1 VIHQT
6 MPTVRRGR
14 LYQVG
19 RESVPIDVGTP
30 SWYDWLEKHSLFL
43 IIDHVGAVTVRKN
56 GTDRGESQWKASR
69 TRMGKSFT
77 ISLGP
82 SHTLTLTNLQTAARR
97 LTGRH
102 VHTGS
107 SMISVNGHAASRVS
121 TPEPVATSGSV
132 RSIMRTKLFRPRTS
146 SDIIPRTRLI
156 ERLHETLGGDLTL
169 VCAPAGF
176 GKSTLLAQWV
186 QTIDRKHAWLSLD
199 EHDNELPVFVQSLAA
214 SLQTAFPDAFGATAA
229 LFKAPRL
236 LPPDHIAIL
245 ISNDLADVP
254 DDVILVLDDYHLI
267 HNREIHTLL
276 ELLVGHL
283 PSQLHLVLI
292 CRSDPPL
299 PVARWLA
306 KGHLIELRGTDL
318 RFTPEEPAETP
329 FTGTTPMTS
338 TRIDIS
344 RLRRVNR
351 TTRPGASKS
360 G

>member
-1 VIHQT
+1 MHVIHQT

-82 SHTLTLTNLQTAARR
+82 SHT
-97 LTGRH
+97 
-102 VHTGS
+102 
-107 SMISVNGHAASRVS
+107 
-121 TPEPVATSGSV
+121 
-132 RSIMRTKLFRPRTS
+132 
-146 SDIIPRTRLI
+146 
-156 ERLHETLGGDLTL
+156 RLHETLGGDLTL

-214 SLQTAFPDAFGATAA
+214 SLQMAFPDAFGATAA

-245 ISNDLADVP
+245 INNDLADVP
-254 DDVILVLDDYHLI
+254 DDVILVLDEYHLI